1 MPELP
6 EVETIVNSLRSHVLG
21 RIIAGIVI
29 RDTRPVQRVT
39 LEEFCQRLTGR
50 RIEGLERRGKYII
63 FVLSQGENMI
73 VHLRMTGA
81 LLWNPAGPESFSR
94 LEFTLDDG
102 SSLVYTDVRRFGTF
116 NLAKNP
122 QEIVGKL
129 GIEPLGNKFTL
140 PALNAYLES
149 RSTPVKSALLNQERI
164 AGIGNMY
171 ADEALFAAG
180 IHPLRPS
187 NSLNQ
192 REIAALHRSVRSVL
206 KRAVENKGASIR
218 NYRCPDGAAGRAHEE
233 FAVAH
238 RGGQPCPRCSTP
250 VARIVVGQR
259 GTYFCPKCQGALR
272 KVRDHQK
279 AIRTDQRD
287 LQ

>member
-6 EVETIVNSLRSHVLG
+6 EVETIVNSLRPRVVG
-21 RIIAGIVI
+21 RTITGIVV

-39 LEEFCQRLTGR
+39 LEEFCERLLGR
-50 RIEGLERRGKYII
+50 MIEGLSRRGKYII
-63 FVLSQGENMI
+63 FGLSQGENLV

-81 LLWNPAGPESFSR
+81 LLWNPTGPEPFSR
-94 LEFTLDDG
+94 LEFMLDDG

-116 NLAKNP
+116 HLSKNP
-122 QEIVGKL
+122 GEIVGKL
-129 GIEPLGNKFTL
+129 GIEPLGSKFTR
-140 PALNAYLES
+140 PALAEYLGS

-180 IHPLRPS
+180 IHPLRAS
-187 NSLNQ
+187 NSLDQ
-192 REIAALHRSVRSVL
+192 REIAALHRSIRSVL

-238 RGGQPCPRCSTP
+238 RGGRPCPRCSTA
-250 VARIVVGQR
+250 VTRIVVGQR
-259 GTYFCPKCQGALR
+259 GTYLCTRCQRRPKTTASKMR
-272 KVRDHQK
+272 
-279 AIRTDQRD
+279 ANT
-287 LQ
+287 